1 MLPHKTKRGAYA
13 LSKLD
18 TFEGIPPKYTYKA
31 RVVVPRCLTALK
43 LQPGRNFCKIG
54 DLSKEVSHISSL
66 IQLFILYRFVFNSR
80 TAIAEAIIGLL
91 LVFFYF
97 VVMIFVTTI

>member
-1 MLPHKTKRGAYA
+1 MISGIAVYKPRVANGNNNGQFFDILP
-13 LSKLD
+13 
-18 TFEGIPPKYTYKA
+18 I
-31 RVVVPRCLTALK
+31 
-43 LQPGRNFCKIG
+43 I
-54 DLSKEVSHISSL
+54 
-66 IQLFILYRFVFNSR
+66 FNSR